1 MVSRSTSGELSLAGV
16 YSIMYKEHRD
26 QYVFEQ
32 GKRYWDICA
41 RQTKKW

>member
-1 MVSRSTSGELSLAGV
+1 MVSRSTSGGLSLAGV

-26 QYVFEQ
+26 QSVFEQ

-41 RQTKKW
+41 RQIKKW